1 MSVRGNTTRQAW
13 PVGECPRRPEGVLGR
28 DPGYRAVTRVATV
41 TARPVSPAGCPR
53 CVAERRVA
61 RLSRATLLAGS
72 LLMAL
77 GIVTCLGWF
86 WLGGAKLAGVGIFA
100 VGYLVAL
107 LAPLRHPI
115 APHTLPL
122 AAAPLANYRTAP
134 VECPR
139 HPFTR

>member
-1 MSVRGNTTRQAW
+1 M
-13 PVGECPRRPEGVLGR
+13 
-28 DPGYRAVTRVATV
+28 

-53 CVAERRVA
+53 CIAERRVA
-61 RLSRATLLAGS
+61 RIKGATLLAGS

-86 WLGGAKLAGVGIFA
+86 WLGGAKLAGVGIFG

-107 LAPLRHPI
+107 LAPLPHPT
-115 APHTLPL
+115 APPTLPL
-122 AAAPLANYRTAP
+122 AAAPLANYRNAP

-139 HPFTR
+139 HPFAR